1 MIVRKIDSQVFQKPR
16 RQGLPGKSLYIRPQ
30 NQEKGFDQYLIEA
43 FQGELV
49 KENERFSAK
58 LSPLARSNLLRLS

>member
-1 MIVRKIDSQVFQKPR
+1 MIVKKINSQAFHRPK
-16 RQGLPGKSLYIRPQ
+16 RQGLPGKGLYIRPK

-49 KENERFSAK
+49 KENRGFSAR
-58 LSPLARSNLLRLS
+58 LSPLAHDNLLRLS